1 MIQKWLLGSK
11 NQLKSAYFWN
21 TGAAML
27 NAFQTV
33 FILMLISRID
43 PVIDAGVFTIAFA
56 IGNLMMTI
64 GKYGIRQFQV
74 SDLEEK
80 YSFREYTITRSISCL
95 VMILASFIYVG
106 VNFFT
111 GLYDF
116 EKSLVIILVCL
127 AKTIDSFE
135 DVIHGMLQQY
145 MRLDVAGKILSTRLF
160 TYIVVYM
167 AVYLVSKDLVFTSA
181 VALIISF
188 LQCLYLN
195 WIALSGMEIRKK
207 TFDYKNIS
215 GLLVECFPLFISSY
229 LIMYISNAPKYA
241 IDKVMSSEVQACF
254 SYIFMPVFVISLLSQ
269 FIYQPVIG
277 KMALYWQNNDM
288 PSFVKMIYRQVL
300 IVIALSV
307 AVILGGYFLG
317 IPILSLI
324 YGVDLKGYKTSLLIL
339 LIGGGA
345 LALVNFLQMIITVA
359 RKQNFLIIGY
369 LAAFFAFVFGGK
381 IVVEKY
387 GIIGISFF
395 YTLIVAGIGI
405 IFIIITALTLKKK
418 AEHLKRT

>member
-207 TFDYKNIS
+207 MFDYKNIS

-241 IDKVMSSEVQACF
+241 IDKVMCSEVQACF

-288 PSFVKMIYRQVL
+288 PSFVRMIYRQVL

-324 YGVDLKGYKTSLLIL
+324 YGVDL
-339 LIGGGA
+339 
-345 LALVNFLQMIITVA
+345 
-359 RKQNFLIIGY
+359 
-369 LAAFFAFVFGGK
+369 
-381 IVVEKY
+381 
-387 GIIGISFF
+387 
-395 YTLIVAGIGI
+395 
-405 IFIIITALTLKKK
+405 
-418 AEHLKRT
+418 